1 MRSGWVERLGRLL
14 PEEIARDLLQ
24 PALADLLRQELGA
37 GAKGYYVEQLLAKLD
52 VMGNFAQWWA
62 RGLVDTSQIWF
73 YAGGTMFFLFL
84 TVLSF
89 SARRVA

>member
-1 MRSGWVERLGRLL
+1 
-14 PEEIARDLLQ
+14 
-24 PALADLLRQELGA
+24 
-37 GAKGYYVEQLLAKLD
+37 
-52 VMGNFAQWWA
+52 
-62 RGLVDTSQIWF
+62 VDTSQIWF